1 MKTIRQRA
9 ALTAE
14 REVAQAIRLFA
25 IAALLAVAACG
36 SPDQQFVTPARTL
49 SAGVQQAGVGDAVLD
64 LKITEPLPNI
74 VGRADLFGRTRD
86 AGRTIIRY
94 MGERDGVAYFSR
106 QNVTI
111 QSSDTTMSRTPMYIP
126 NIQST
131 TVSGNVGMVPVSGT
145 ATTVGT
151 GTYIPPSPSQNMV
164 LGNGQMLL
172 SAPIGGDLRVEG
184 RTITVLK
191 ATGGLVEYS
200 VR

>member
-1 MKTIRQRA
+1 VT
-9 ALTAE
+9 
-14 REVAQAIRLFA
+14 QAMRLFA
-25 IAALLAVAACG
+25 GAAVLAVSACG
-36 SPDQQFVTPARTL
+36 SPDRQFVTPSRAL
-49 SAGVQQAGVGDAVLD
+49 SAGPQEAGVGDAVLD

-74 VGRADLFGRTRD
+74 VGRADVFGRTRD
-86 AGRTIIRY
+86 AGRVTIRY
-94 MGERDGVAYFSR
+94 LGERGGVAYFSR
-106 QNVTI
+106 QNVTV
-111 QSSDTTMSRTPMYIP
+111 QSADTTMSRSPMYVP

-145 ATTVGT
+145 TTTVGT

-164 LGNGQMLL
+164 LDNGQMLL
-172 SAPIGGDLRVEG
+172 SAPVGGDLRVEG